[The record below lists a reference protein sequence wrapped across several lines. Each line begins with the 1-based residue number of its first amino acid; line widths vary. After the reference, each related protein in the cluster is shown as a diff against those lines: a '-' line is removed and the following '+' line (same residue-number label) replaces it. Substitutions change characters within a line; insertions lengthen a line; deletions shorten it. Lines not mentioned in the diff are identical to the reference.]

1 MEAARENTQSALNQY
16 SGSIFIAISIISILL
31 VMILPMPPWFLD
43 FLLTFNITFAILIL
57 MLAVY
62 VRSPLELA
70 VFPSLLL
77 VTTLYRLAL
86 NLASTKLILLNAVDA
101 AGNPYLQAEGDVIRV
116 FGDLV
121 AGQNPV
127 VGFIVFV
134 ILIAI
139 QYIVITN
146 GAQRVAEVRARFTL
160 DAMPGKQMSIDA
172 DLNAGLIDEPQAR
185 QRRQDIERE
194 QDFYG
199 SMDGASKFVKGDAIA
214 AIIIVIVNIVGG
226 VVIGILQKGLTF
238 SQAASTYTLLTVGDG
253 LVSQIPAL
261 IISTA
266 TGLVITRSASEE
278 DLGQDVARQLLAQ
291 PRALIVGSI
300 ALFLLAFTGLPF
312 IPFLTFAIILVVLAI
327 YLGQRQEVMQQEL
340 EAGELMAPP
349 GEDDDILQT
358 PDIDAILVKVG
369 YGLVPFVDEA
379 QGGDLLDRIPKL
391 RGRLVNDLGFP
402 VPLIR
407 VRDDLLLGSNKYSIE
422 LWGVAVAEGELMP
435 GHMMALSPTGITR
448 RTVEGIETVE
458 PIYGHPALWI
468 LEANQQ
474 QARDAGYGTVVSPD
488 DVLITHLEDIVKRH
502 GAELL
507 SLQVTQDLI
516 EAQRDLN
523 PILVESVMADQ
534 ALTTVDVQ
542 KVLKLLLEEQ
552 VPIRNLQLILE
563 TLADHGRETKEAI
576 VLANAVR
583 QTLRREI
590 INRFLTE
597 NGNLAVVMLS
607 PSLQQTLN
615 QAIQAGEGVNP
626 TIIRQTLENLSQ
638 HIQAA
643 SNRGIRPVVL
653 VCPAIIRYQVR
664 NWIAASLPSL
674 PVIAYEEM
682 SPNVDWET
690 IGIVELTTDE
700 SEMPE
705 PS

>member
-101 AGNPYLQAEGDVIRV
+101 EGNPYLRAAGDVIRV
-116 FGDLV
+116 FGNLV

-238 SQAASTYTLLTVGDG
+238 GQAASTYTLLTVGDG

-563 TLADHGRETKEAI
+563 TLADHGRETKEA
-576 VLANAVR
+576 VELANAVR

-653 VCPAIIRYQVR
+653 VCPATIRYQVR

-700 SEMPE
+700 SEMPQ